1 MQERRKGEGVFNW
14 LDQNFLCKEDDW
26 ASQIKISFIV
36 SMNPFA
42 QIETFIVTLEEEE
55 QCNVSPYMEKSLK
68 TAESEGV
75 HVRV

>member
-1 MQERRKGEGVFNW
+1 
-14 LDQNFLCKEDDW
+14 
-26 ASQIKISFIV
+26 
-36 SMNPFA
+36 MNPFA